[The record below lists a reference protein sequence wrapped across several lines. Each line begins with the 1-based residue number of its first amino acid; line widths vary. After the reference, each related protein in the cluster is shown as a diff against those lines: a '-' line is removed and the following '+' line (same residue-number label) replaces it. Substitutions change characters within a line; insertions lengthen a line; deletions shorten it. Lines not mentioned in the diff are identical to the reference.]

1 MLQTLN
7 KHRDLILQLIKREV
21 SQRYRGSN
29 MGMIWSF
36 IHPVL
41 MLLVYMF
48 VFGMVLN
55 MKWGIEGRDTVQFGV
70 LMFSGIILHG
80 FLGECLTRGV
90 ALVTG
95 NPQYVKK
102 VVFPLE
108 ALSVISIGTALFH
121 LFAGFIILIGFA
133 MLTGTMPS
141 WTILLTP
148 VVLLPFIIFMLGCS
162 WLLSALCVFVR
173 DIAQVMGVLV
183 TILLFMAP
191 IVYPL
196 NAVPEKLQIWM
207 LVLNPLTVIVEE
219 LRAVALFGQLP
230 NWLHL
235 GIYTVVALLVLFIGY
250 WFFNKTRGAFADA
263 I

>member
-1 MLQTLN
+1 MLQTIN
-7 KHRDLILQLIKREV
+7 KNRDLILQLVKREV

-36 IHPVL
+36 AHPVL

-55 MKWGIEGRDTVQFGV
+55 MKWGIEGRDNVQFGV

-80 FLGECLTRGV
+80 FLGECLTRG
-90 ALVTG
+90 TG
-95 NPQYVKK
+95 LIIDNQQYVKK

-108 ALSVISIGTALFH
+108 ILSVISIGAALFH
-121 LFAGFIILIGFA
+121 LFAGFIILMAFA
-133 MLTGTMPS
+133 MLTGTVPS
-141 WTILLTP
+141 WTIILTP
-148 VVLLPFIIFMLGCS
+148 IVLLPFVLLILGCS

-196 NAVPEKLQIWM
+196 NVVPEKFQIWM
-207 LVLNPLTVIVEE
+207 LVLNPLTVIVEQ

-235 GIYTVVALLVLFIGY
+235 GIYSMVALIVLMFGY
-250 WFFNKTRGAFADA
+250 WFFNKTRGVFADA